1 MRQNRI
7 VSSIASALAL
17 FAVSV
22 AAQPSLAQAPPAP
35 GGVIGNSFPP
45 NMAVG
50 GRTLGLDAICGN
62 CQLEKYSVCTGRV
75 EGPTFDKEGN
85 LWIVGLDTKDI
96 YRVTKDGVCT
106 SVAKTPGPNG
116 LRFHKDGRLFGTDH
130 AAGLFWMDTNT
141 HNITW
146 ITNKF
151 GDGNFHG
158 ANDLIFDKAG
168 GLYFS
173 DARGSGEF
181 VKRGQ
186 LFYRT
191 PEGVVTRLADNL
203 SYPNGLVLS
212 PAEDRL
218 YVAEW
223 GSNRIAAFPI
233 RSPGVIDLESGW
245 IFTYLNSGRGPDGMT
260 MDEAGNLYAAHHS
273 AGEVLVFN
281 PRGFLYGAIKMP
293 DDSMVPNN
301 VQFHEGYLYITEADQ
316 HTVWRVK
323 TKIPGIKHFQDQ

>member
-1 MRQNRI
+1 MSGRRI
-7 VSSIASALAL
+7 LR
-17 FAVSV
+17 SV
-22 AAQPSLAQAPPAP
+22 AGAFALLTSSLSVSPSSAQSLQVPDSQ
-35 GGVIGNSFPP
+35 VGNSLLS
-45 NMAVG
+45 NLAVG
-50 GRTLGLDAICGN
+50 GRTLGLDSICGD
-62 CQLEKYSVCTGRV
+62 CKLEKFAVCTGRV
-75 EGPTFDKEGN
+75 EGPTFDKDGN

-96 YRVTKDGVCT
+96 YKVTPDGVCT
-106 SVAKTPGPNG
+106 SVSKTPGPNG

-130 AAGLFWMDTNT
+130 AAGLFWMDTTNS
-141 HNITW
+141 NITW

-151 GDGNFHG
+151 GESNFHG
-158 ANDLIFDKAG
+158 LNDLIFDKSG

-191 PEGVVTRLADNL
+191 PDGVVTRLADNL

-212 PAEDRL
+212 PTEDRL

-223 GSNRIAAFPI
+223 GSNRIAAFSI
-233 RSPGVIDLESGW
+233 KAPGVIDIESGW

-301 VQFHEGYLYITEADQ
+301 VQFHAGYL
-316 HTVWRVK
+316 
-323 TKIPGIKHFQDQ
+323 